1 MLESVLVKKNF
12 QSQQQDEQ
20 TLFIGPMKS
29 WLEEHSFALGA
40 AVVSSEVE
48 PSGRIRL
55 SAG

>member
-1 MLESVLVKKNF
+1 MLVKKNF